1 MLSGGEVIVSCVA
14 LSSKVASKGGIV
26 YALPDSGEMS
36 HIDLETQ
43 EKYGISGLL
52 LMENAAR
59 SLFEGL
65 VKFVRQLG
73 YTPQGVRIVFV
84 AGPGN
89 NGGDALALARMWL
102 CLAGGSPQLLL
113 AAEPRPGSS
122 SAVHLEIL
130 QRLGVPIHWDSVPD
144 SEATQ
149 VAAGADSEAAWLVL
163 ESAQVI
169 VDGLYGTGL
178 RGGLRPESVSLLERM
193 NRAPACRVSIDIPS
207 GVSDD
212 FRGDRIAVA
221 AQLTLAVE
229 LPKLCFYTELTRPLC
244 GSIRMV
250 PLGFPP
256 TLLELDISAK
266 PVAGGDL
273 RTHGHRAVLL
283 DTTDLAG
290 FIPDFD
296 PYAHK
301 YQRGALAVFAGSE
314 EYPGA
319 AVMACNAALRS
330 RAGYVQLF
338 GETAALQRMTA
349 LDPAVV
355 ASSSIFEGKAPVA
368 ADFRKFKS
376 AIVGPGWGRAN
387 DRVGQLQRLLRTLP
401 PGVIDADGLFA
412 LEQLLSARAS
422 STDSPVA
429 GWILTPHHGEFERLG
444 FGPVPQDAASRRAVL
459 SDCAAALGAVVVLK
473 GPITWI
479 MAPDGRCAVYDGAD
493 PLLAAGGAGDILC
506 GCIGSFRAG
515 GAGAFEAA
523 CAGVLT
529 LASAAQA
536 ARHRYGVFSPGDLPH
551 EIGGVIAAAKKLRPA
566 QSATRE
572 NGERYES
579 T

>member
-1 MLSGGEVIVSCVA
+1 M
-14 LSSKVASKGGIV
+14 
-26 YALPDSGEMS
+26 YAVPDSAEMS
-36 HIDLETQ
+36 DIDLESQ

-59 SLFEGL
+59 SLLEGL
-65 VKFVRQLG
+65 VQFVREQG
-73 YTPQGVRIVFV
+73 YTPESVRIMFV

-113 AAEPRPGSS
+113 TAEPKPGSS

-130 QRLGVPIHWDSVPD
+130 RRLGVPIHWD
-144 SEATQ
+144 
-149 VAAGADSEAAWLVL
+149 AGQESEAAQVPAGAESEAARLAL

-169 VDGLYGTGL
+169 VDGVFGTGL
-178 RGGLRPESVSLLERM
+178 RGSLHPAAVSLLERI

-212 FRGDRIAVA
+212 FRGDRVAVA

-229 LPKLCFYTELTRPLC
+229 LPKLCYYTELARPLC

-256 TLLELDISAK
+256 ALIQAELSAK
-266 PVAGGDL
+266 AVTGAEL
-273 RTHGHRAVLL
+273 STHGRRAVLL
-283 DTTDLAG
+283 EAKDLAG
-290 FIPDFD
+290 FVPDFD
-296 PYAHK
+296 AYAHK

-338 GETAALQRMTA
+338 SEAAALQRMTS

-355 ASSSIFEGKAPVA
+355 ASNSGVGDKAPVA
-368 ADFRKFKS
+368 AEFRTFKS
-376 AIVGPGWGRAN
+376 AIVGPGWGRAH
-387 DRVGQLQRLLRTLP
+387 DRVEQLQRLLRALP

-412 LEQLLSARAS
+412 LGRLLGESAFGS
-422 STDSPVA
+422 ESPVA

-444 FGPVPQDAASRRAVL
+444 FGPVPPDAASRRAML
-459 SDCAAALGAVVVLK
+459 AECSASLGAVVVLK
-473 GPITWI
+473 GPVTWI

-493 PLLAAGGAGDILC
+493 PLLAAGGSGDILC

-515 GAGAFEAA
+515 GAEAFEAA

-529 LASAAQA
+529 LAAAAQA
-536 ARHRYGVFSPGDLPH
+536 ARNRYGVFSPGDLPP
-551 EIGGVIAAAKKLRPA
+551 EIGRVIAAAKSLRF
-566 QSATRE
+566 E
-572 NGERYES
+572 NDSDVGKRDML
-579 T
+579 